1 MNCHCNHI
9 AKLAEAEDGKLL
21 KTANFT
27 EKGCNMNV
35 RVDIGFLIIYLLG
48 VSVAASLYHSHTE
61 ILLRQLHTEEDKMD
75 VPKQHDQTLESP
87 FLVLCPLH
95 SYSMFTNLMSLKHEN
110 LFPLTDN
117 CIDTALQK

>member
-9 AKLAEAEDGKLL
+9 VKLAEVEDDKLL

-87 FLVLCPLH
+87 FLVRVYHPPSAIDSGTVPIPQLFDVYQP
-95 SYSMFTNLMSLKHEN
+95 HESQ
-110 LFPLTDN
+110 T
-117 CIDTALQK
+117 